1 MGSQAFFS
9 ILKLIITI
17 CLASL
22 MLSCGGNLYEAT
34 SSKTS
39 REAIIE
45 DISSLTNSLKFSEAI
60 LLIEQNPT
68 LIPTREDK
76 LLFASAYAG
85 SCGLTFA
92 TIFESLATA
101 TGSPMEFAKNAF
113 TTRDII
119 PGNCFKAQQWI
130 ETIGVNSVRN
140 TNENI
145 AMFLIGLAKI
155 GTYLRN
161 RADTDK
167 NGLLDAG
174 YNSCS
179 AVSLPTDEVKQI
191 ITGFGLMIQNATSIG
206 TNISPGLSASITN
219 VSAACTALGLSCS
232 QTDPTL
238 VPDADAASF
247 RDAIKSDKVLDLGIE
262 SCTPA
267 SPACCP

>member
-9 ILKLIITI
+9 ILRIIMTT
-17 CLASL
+17 CLGFL
-22 MLSCGGNLYEAT
+22 MLSCGGNLYEAS

-45 DISSLTNSLKFSEAI
+45 DISTLTNSLKFAEAI

-113 TTRDII
+113 TTRNII
-119 PGNCFKAQQWI
+119 PSNCFKAQQWI
-130 ETIGVNSVRN
+130 EAIGINSFRN

-167 NGLLDAG
+167 NGVLDAG
-174 YNSCS
+174 YDSCS
-179 AVSLPTDEVKQI
+179 ATSLPTAEIKQI
-191 ITGFGLMIQNATSIG
+191 ITGFGLMIQNAAAIG

-219 VSAACTALGLSCS
+219 VNAACTALGLSCT
-232 QTDPTL
+232 QTDPAL
-238 VPDADAASF
+238 VPDADATSF

-267 SPACCP
+267 ASTCCP